1 MDLKKY
7 YYDISKPGALSGQQQ
22 FLRSLRAQGVKH
34 DPHNVIEWLKNEESY
49 SLHKPIR
56 KKFTRNKVI
65 VPGIDDTWQIDLVD
79 LKKHAKINKGFHY
92 ILTIIDVFSK
102 FAWAIPVK
110 RKNGNYTTLA
120 FKSVLIKSKR
130 CPKKIQLD
138 KGTEFLN
145 SSFKKLLVEYNI
157 KYYHLK
163 SSVKACIIER
173 FNRTL
178 KEKMWRYFTYLGKY
192 KYIDVLAGFLESYNS
207 SFHRTIQCS
216 PNEVNKINEK
226 KIWLKM
232 YCEDKKAEA
241 IKFNFKIGD
250 KVRITKLK
258 NIFAKGYEPN
268 WTQQVF
274 VIREAIPRF
283 PPVYRIKDLLNDSI
297 EGIFYEPQLQK
308 VSKNE
313 IIYKV
318 DSILK
323 RRIKD
328 GRKQVLVSWL
338 GYPDKHN
345 SWVDANQ
352 IVKATDI

>member
-7 YYDISKPGALSGQQQ
+7 YYDISKPGALSGQQK
-22 FLRSLRAQGVKH
+22 FLRSLRDQGIQ
-34 DPHNVIEWLKNEESY
+34 HNPNQVIEWLKNQETY

-79 LKKHAKINKGFHY
+79 MQKHSKLNKGFHY

-102 FAWAIPVK
+102 YAWAIPVK
-110 RKNGNYTTLA
+110 RKNGNHTTLA
-120 FKSVLIKSKR
+120 FRSVLKNSKR
-130 CPKKIQLD
+130 FPKKIQLD

-145 SSFKKLLVEYNI
+145 SSFKKLLEEYNI

-178 KEKMWRYFTYLGKY
+178 KEKMWRYFTFIGKY
-192 KYIDVLAGFLESYNS
+192 KYIDVLDDFLKSYNS
-207 SFHRTIQCS
+207 SFHRTIKCS
-216 PNEVNKINEK
+216 PDEVNKINEK
-226 KIWLKM
+226 KIWLGM
-232 YCEDKKAEA
+232 YCDDKKPQI

>member
-1 MDLKKY
+1 
-7 YYDISKPGALSGQQQ
+7 
-22 FLRSLRAQGVKH
+22 
-34 DPHNVIEWLKNEESY
+34 
-49 SLHKPIR
+49 
-56 KKFTRNKVI
+56 VI

-79 LKKHAKINKGFHY
+79 MQKHAKLNKGFHY
-92 ILTIIDVFSK
+92 ILTIIEVFSK
-102 FAWAIPVK
+102 YAWAIPVK

-120 FKSVLIKSKR
+120 FRSVLKKSKR
-130 CPKKIQLD
+130 RPKKIQLD

-145 SSFKKLLVEYNI
+145 SSFKKLLDEYNI
-157 KYYHLK
+157 KYYHSK

-178 KEKMWRYFTYLGKY
+178 KEKMWRYFTFIGKY
-192 KYIDVLAGFLESYNS
+192 KYIDVLDDFLKSYNS
-207 SFHRTIQCS
+207 SFHRTIKCS
-216 PNEVNKINEK
+216 PDAVNKINEK
-226 KIWLKM
+226 KIWLGM
-232 YCEDKKAEA
+232 YCDDK
-241 IKFNFKIGD
+241 IPQITKFNFKIGD
-250 KVRITKLK
+250 KVRISKLK

-274 VIREAIPRF
+274 VITIPRF

-297 EGIFYEPQLQK
+297 EGIFYEQQLQK
-308 VSKNE
+308 VSKDE

-328 GRKQVLVSWL
+328 GRKQVFVSWL

-345 SWVDANQ
+345 SWEDANQ
-352 IVKATDI
+352 IIKATDI